1 MENSKLLK
9 FVNNYLFGDK
19 ELREIDVEFQ
29 IALEEKILSLKDS
42 ESLFWYCDYEDRGT
56 LFDFYTSFVN
66 SKNGIEPRC
75 GVQNKSG
82 IKIYNKNGK
91 IFVETKTRYGANWLL
106 VHN

>member
-1 MENSKLLK
+1 MKTRKLLN
-9 FVNNYLFGDK
+9 FVNNYLFGNR

-42 ESLFWYCDYEDRGT
+42 ESLYWYCDYEDSGN

-66 SKNGIEPRC
+66 SKNGLTPKC

-82 IKIYNKNGK
+82 IRIYKDNGK
-91 IFVETKTRYGANWLL
+91 IIVETKTGYGANWLL
-106 VHN
+106 LR